1 MGALIVLWSLCHLN
15 KCYGMAE
22 MEVLTD
28 KERIRNSQ
36 RPKIKEIF
44 AVFENL
50 EERMEMLCSLGWKK
64 NQYLPE
70 NWLCREADR
79 NRVSL
84 LTSTGESLESYRATV
99 EHLEQN
105 SRYTQKD
112 VDRFLLYPDS
122 MSNAA
127 VQRRAKFI
135 SARVNDEIFGGER
148 S

>member
-1 MGALIVLWSLCHLN
+1 MLLSLHDWGNIAMGALIVLWSLCHLN

-50 EERMEMLCSLGWKK
+50 EE
-64 NQYLPE
+64 
-70 NWLCREADR
+70 
-79 NRVSL
+79 
-84 LTSTGESLESYRATV
+84 
-99 EHLEQN
+99 QN
-105 SRYTQKD
+105 SRYMQKD
-112 VDRFLLYPDS
+112 VDRFLLYPDG

-127 VQRRAKFI
+127 IQRRVKFI